1 MIKALRTPDDR
12 FENLPDFDFA
22 PRYVDSL
29 PGYEGLR
36 GHYLDEGDP
45 DAEEVL
51 LCLHG
56 EPSWCYLYR
65 KMIPVFTAAGTRV
78 IAPDWLGF
86 GRSDK
91 PVDDD
96 VYTFHFHR
104 DYILAFLRHLD
115 LRNITLV
122 CQDWGGVLGLTLPM
136 EMPDRFKRLIIMNTG
151 LMAGPVNNP
160 AFDKWK
166 AFIVSNPDVPVEAV
180 MQNNE
185 PIIND
190 AEAAAYGAPFPDAS
204 YKAGVRT
211 FPKLV
216 ATTMEAP
223 GVATSQRAAKFWS
236 EDWEGES
243 FMGIGMT
250 DKMLGPD
257 VMNFMRTVIRGC
269 PEPLEIADGGHF
281 VQESGGPLIAERA
294 LAHFGMT
301 KA

>member
-12 FENLPDFDFA
+12 FENLPDFNFD
-22 PRYVDSL
+22 PNYVDDVT
-29 PGYEGLR
+29 GYEGLR
-36 GHYLDEGDP
+36 GHYLDEGAP
-45 DAEEVL
+45 DAEEVF

-65 KMIPVFTAAGTRV
+65 KMIPVFTAAGARV

-104 DYILAFLRHLD
+104 DYILALIRHLD
-115 LRNITLV
+115 LKNITLV

-136 EMPDRFKRLIIMNTG
+136 DIPDRFKRLIIMNTG

-160 AFDKWK
+160 AFDRWK
-166 AFIVSNPDVPVEAV
+166 EFIVSNPDVPVEAV

-190 AEAAAYGAPFPDAS
+190 AEADAYGAPFPDAS

-216 ATTMEAP
+216 ATTMDAP

-250 DKMLGPD
+250 DKVLGPD
-257 VMNFMRTVIRGC
+257 IMNFMRTVIRGC

-281 VQESGGPLIAERA
+281 VQESGGRLIAERA

-301 KA
+301 QS